1 MTLYNKVFPIIVII
15 IEYFDIINNEVLVKK
30 IKLWKLQGII
40 TENLLH
46 FYFYIK
52 KAIQKQ

>member
-30 IKLWKLQGII
+30 KKNY
-40 TENLLH
+40 ENCKEL
-46 FYFYIK
+46 
-52 KAIQKQ
+52 